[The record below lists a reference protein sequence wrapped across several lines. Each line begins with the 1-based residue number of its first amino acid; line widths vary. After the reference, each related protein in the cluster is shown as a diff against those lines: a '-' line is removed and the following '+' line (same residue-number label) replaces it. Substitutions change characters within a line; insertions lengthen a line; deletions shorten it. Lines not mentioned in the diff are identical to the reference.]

1 MGIVIDH
8 EARKSEIIKKSIQL
22 FAEQGYDGVTFQKI
36 ADSCGIA
43 RTTLYKYFRNKREIF
58 NYAIWETSNILSEIY
73 ASILKYDQPVTARL
87 KNIMDAVLKLLF
99 EQRIM
104 LTVILDYVLA
114 TQRAGLSL
122 EKNINSH
129 TIALRR
135 IVQRLVIEGI
145 RKGEL
150 RPIKAGLATDLLY
163 SQIETAILRLTIS
176 RNANMKNLT
185 LMVHETIDSLK
196 STRNN
201 SIPASKGL

>member
-8 EARKSEIIKKSIQL
+8 DARKREIIQKSIQL

-43 RTTLYKYFRNKREIF
+43 RTTLYTYFKNKLEIF
-58 NYAIWETSNILSEIY
+58 NYAIWESSNILTEIY
-73 ASILKYDQPVTARL
+73 ASILKYDQPVTIRL
-87 KNIMDAVLKLLF
+87 KNIMDAVINLLF
-99 EQRIM
+99 EKRVM

-114 TQRAGLSL
+114 AQRTGKTL
-122 EKNINSH
+122 ETNIARH

-135 IVQRLVIEGI
+135 IVQRLIVEGI
-145 RKGEL
+145 RKEEL

-176 RNANMKNLT
+176 GNAEKKQLKAMLN
-185 LMVHETIDSLK
+185 ETIDSLK
-196 STRNN
+196 NKKGAN
-201 SIPASKGL
+201 S

>member
-8 EARKSEIIKKSIQL
+8 NARKREIIKKSIQL
-22 FAEQGYDGVTFQKI
+22 FAEQGYNGVTFQKI

-43 RTTLYKYFRNKREIF
+43 RTTLYKYFKNKLEIF
-58 NYAIWETSNILSEIY
+58 NYAIWETSNILTEIY
-73 ASILKYDQPVTARL
+73 ASILKYDQPVSIRL
-87 KNIMDAVLKLLF
+87 KNIMDAVINLLF
-99 EQRIM
+99 EQRVM

-114 TQRAGLSL
+114 TQRAGHDLK
-122 EKNINSH
+122 KNITSH

-135 IVQRLVIEGI
+135 IVQRLIVEGI

-176 RNANMKNLT
+176 GNADRKQIKAMLN
-185 LMVHETIDSLK
+185 ETIDSLK
-196 STRNN
+196 NREEDN
-201 SIPASKGL
+201 SC

>member
-8 EARKSEIIKKSIQL
+8 NARKREIIKKSIQL
-22 FAEQGYDGVTFQKI
+22 FAEQGYNGVTFQKI

-43 RTTLYKYFRNKREIF
+43 RTTLYKYFRNKLEIF
-58 NYAIWETSNILSEIY
+58 NYAIWETSNILTEIY
-73 ASILKYDQPVTARL
+73 ASILKYDQPVSIRL
-87 KNIMDAVLKLLF
+87 KNITNAVINLLF
-99 EQRIM
+99 EQRVM

-114 TQRAGLSL
+114 AQRAGHDL
-122 EKNINSH
+122 EKNITSH

-135 IVQRLVIEGI
+135 IIQRLIIEGI

-176 RNANMKNLT
+176 GNADRKQIKAMLN
-185 LMVHETIDSLK
+185 ETIDSLK
-196 STRNN
+196 NRRKDDS
-201 SIPASKGL
+201 